1 MSTHNMFS
9 CRNKVSVVF
18 GQKKKKSA
26 LSGTM
31 MMLKFV
37 AECAN
42 KKNHCDMPCFFFSV
56 ANLTLSHKTF
66 RRRLLSTI

>member
-9 CRNKVSVVF
+9 CRNKISVVF
-18 GQKKKKSA
+18 GQKKKKKCLIWNYDDAEICCRMCEPKKSLRHA
-26 LSGTM
+26 L
-31 MMLKFV
+31 
-37 AECAN
+37 
-42 KKNHCDMPCFFFSV
+42 FFFSV